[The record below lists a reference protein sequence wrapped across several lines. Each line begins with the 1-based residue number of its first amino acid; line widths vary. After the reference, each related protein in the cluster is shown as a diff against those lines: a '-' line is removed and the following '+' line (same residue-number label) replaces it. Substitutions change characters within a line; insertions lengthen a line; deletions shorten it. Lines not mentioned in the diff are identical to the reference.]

1 MAAHDRCPHA
11 PRPPDARIHVALVE
25 DDPVFQ
31 ELVRG
36 AVRSAPDM
44 ALVGVADSCAQAM
57 RLLEGTPADVLL
69 VDLGLPDGPGTGVIH
84 AALQRWPRCEVIVCT
99 ALGDEAHVMAS
110 IEAGAVGYL
119 LKDASTE
126 SMVEEIRSLKAGGS
140 PISPLIAR
148 QILMRFRGAVR
159 PAQAPTTAV
168 RMDAPVALS
177 GRERETLEMITKGY
191 SSDEIAAY
199 MQVSHHTVL
208 TYIRRIYSKLK
219 VSSRVEMIYEARQ
232 LGLLSP

>member
-1 MAAHDRCPHA
+1 MTAAA
-11 PRPPDARIHVALVE
+11 PSPLPETPIRVALVE

-31 ELVRG
+31 ELVIG

-44 ALVGVADSCAQAM
+44 VLAGVAASHAQAM
-57 RLLEGTPADVLL
+57 RLLDGAPADVLL

-99 ALGDEAHVMAS
+99 ALGDEAHVMES

-119 LKDASTE
+119 LKDTSLE

-148 QILMRFRGAVR
+148 QILMRFRAAPR
-159 PAQAPTTAV
+159 LPQAAAAAN
-168 RMDAPVALS
+168 RADAPAALS
-177 GRERETLEMITKGY
+177 GREHETLEMITKGY
-191 SSDEIAAY
+191 SSEEIAAY

>member
-1 MAAHDRCPHA
+1 MTAATLPS
-11 PRPPDARIHVALVE
+11 PDPRIHVALVE

-31 ELVRG
+31 ELVAG
-36 AVRSAPDM
+36 AVGSAPDM
-44 ALVGVADSCAQAM
+44 VLDGVADSCARAM
-57 RLLEGTPADVLL
+57 RLLEGPPADVLL
-69 VDLGLPDGPGTGVIH
+69 VDLGLPDGPGTRVIH
-84 AALQRWPRCEVIVCT
+84 AALQRWPQCEVIVCT

-119 LKDASTE
+119 LKDSSME

-148 QILMRFRGAVR
+148 QILMRFRGGAR
-159 PAQAPTTAV
+159 P
-168 RMDAPVALS
+168 APVAPTPAPAGASAGSIVLS
-177 GRERETLEMITKGY
+177 GRERETLEMVTKGF

-232 LGLLSP
+232 LGLLSS

>member
-1 MAAHDRCPHA
+1 MTLAIPPA
-11 PRPPDARIHVALVE
+11 PDTHIHVALVE

-31 ELVRG
+31 DLVIS

-44 ALVGVADSCAQAM
+44 VLAGVADTYAQAM
-57 RLLEGTPADVLL
+57 RMLETRPADVLL
-69 VDLGLPDGPGTGVIH
+69 VDLGLPDGPGAGVIRT
-84 AALQRWPRCEVIVCT
+84 ALQRWPQCEVIVCT
-99 ALGDEAHVMAS
+99 ALGDEAHVMES

-119 LKDASTE
+119 LKDTSVE

-148 QILMRFRGAVR
+148 QILMRFRGAAR
-159 PAQAPTTAV
+159 PVQAPATASRV
-168 RMDAPVALS
+168 EAPVALS